1 MNNNSSL
8 NETNARGIMTSKALA
23 LVFFSCLLPFSAAAE
38 WQIITHTDTNNDS
51 QTQVAYSQNDDG
63 YSLEIYQDSVGA
75 IRSRFSL
82 NTALDMFATR
92 TCPTYQIDTR
102 ILDNRSIND
111 APCLTDLTWSEFVLG
126 YVNNF
131 TVNSEKLNAL
141 MNGSTV
147 TFRFMLENG
156 SYKETK
162 FSLAGSKRATLSVL
176 GENIT
181 ITP

>member
-1 MNNNSSL
+1 MNNISGLNFTTLWELTSSRTL
-8 NETNARGIMTSKALA
+8 ALA
-23 LVFFSCLLPFSAAAE
+23 LLLCLLPITTFAE
-38 WQIITHTDTNNDS
+38 WKIITHTDTNNDN
-51 QTQVAYSQNDDG
+51 QTQVAYSQNEDG
-63 YSLEIYQDSVGA
+63 YSLEIYRDSVGA

-82 NTALDMFATR
+82 NTALDKFALR

-102 ILDNRSIND
+102 IIDNRSIND

-126 YVNNF
+126 YVNNY

-156 SYKETK
+156 SYKETQ

-176 GENIT
+176 GDNIS